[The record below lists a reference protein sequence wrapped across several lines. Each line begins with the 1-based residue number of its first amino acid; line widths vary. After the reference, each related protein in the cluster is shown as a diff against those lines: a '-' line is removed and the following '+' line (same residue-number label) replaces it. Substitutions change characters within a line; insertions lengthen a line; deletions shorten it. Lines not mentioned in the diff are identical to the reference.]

1 MKMTINHVR
10 TVSSVFDFV
19 ATNFDDGVKYGV
31 WYGGKAPLNAR
42 DRNAGIYVGQ
52 VARVDSRD
60 GWFAAPRTG
69 SQNAVDLQWFGG
81 FRTRGAAAAFLAA
94 YTESAL
100 DAARSA
106 VV

>member
-1 MKMTINHVR
+1 MEMTMNNVR
-10 TVSSVFDFV
+10 TMSSVFDFV

-42 DRNAGIYVGQ
+42 YNDKGSYVGQ
-52 VARVDSRD
+52 VARCDARE

-94 YTESAL
+94 YAESEL
-100 DAARSA
+100 DAARVASH
-106 VV
+106 